1 VIARALEAMPIVA
14 ILRGITPDEV
24 KGVGTALYDKGL
36 RCIEVPLN
44 SPSPFESIAQLASA
58 MPADCVVGAGTVL
71 SPEDVRKVR
80 DAGGTLIVAP
90 NTSPKV
96 IQMAVA
102 INMRVIPGV
111 ATPTEAFQAIECGA
125 TYLKLFPAGTYG
137 PGHLKAMLAVLPKH
151 IRVLA
156 VGDIEPTDF
165 AGWRAAGAAGF
176 GLGSGIYRAG
186 DSVADVENK
195 IAAIVAALE
204 QD

>member
-1 VIARALEAMPIVA
+1 MIAKALDAMPIVA

-24 KGVGTALYDKGL
+24 KEVGTALYEKGV

-44 SPSPFESIAQLASA
+44 SPSPLDSIARLASA

-71 SPEDVRKVR
+71 LPEDVRKVR

-102 INMRVIPGV
+102 MNMRIIPGV
-111 ATPTEAFQAIECGA
+111 ATPTDAFRAVEFGA
-125 TYLKLFPAGTYG
+125 RYLKLFPAGTYG

-151 IRVLA
+151 VSVLA
-156 VGDIEPTDF
+156 VGDIEPAEF
-165 AGWRAAGAAGF
+165 ADWRAAGAVGF
-176 GLGSGIYRAG
+176 GLGSGIYHAG
-186 DSVADVENK
+186 DSVADVEKK
-195 IAAIVAALE
+195 IAAIIAALE
-204 QD
+204 KD